1 MPEQDPQRLKSY
13 KNFGRDLSEM
23 RRRRNE
29 VSVELRKQRKDDQTM
44 KRRNI
49 GDLSDDAISPL
60 KERNQGPSSTMTI
73 EEIVAGVCSN
83 SVESQ
88 LEATQA
94 ARRLLSKE
102 RNPPIDV
109 IIRTGI
115 IPNLV
120 EFLKSSDRPELQFE
134 AAWALTNIASGDSEQ
149 TKSVVNAGAVPHF
162 INLLS
167 SGDHH
172 VCEQA
177 VWALGNIAG
186 DGPEL
191 RDFVTQNGIVEP
203 LLSLAK
209 HDLPAGFLRNVTWT
223 ISNLCRNKNPSPDFA
238 TIQKCLPT
246 LSCLLRH
253 SDHEVLSDTLWAFS
267 YITDGPNEKIQAV
280 IDSNVVPKLV
290 ELLQHPKISV
300 ITPALRTVGNIVTG
314 DDSQTQVVIDS
325 SALPI
330 FHNLLKH
337 PRPNIQKEASWT
349 VSNIT
354 AGNSAQIQRV
364 IDIGLLPPIVDQ
376 LAKGDFKTQK
386 EAIWAVT
393 NLTSGGTV
401 EQVAHLVQLGVIPP
415 LSNLLTIKDPKV
427 ILVILDA
434 FMNILMAAEKI
445 KQHHAVCMMI
455 EECGGIDKIEALQ
468 SHENE
473 NVYKSALS
481 IIEKYFSEED
491 DEDTD
496 LAPVATEE
504 AYNFKEANVP
514 YGGFSF

>member
-1 MPEQDPQRLKSY
+1 
-13 KNFGRDLSEM
+13 M

-29 VSVELRKQRKDDQTM
+29 MSVELRKQRKDDQTM

-60 KERNQGPSSTMTI
+60 KERNQGTSSLTI
-73 EEIVAGVCSN
+73 EEIVNGVCSN
-83 SVESQ
+83 ALENQ

-109 IIRTGI
+109 IIKTGI
-115 IPNLV
+115 IPYLV
-120 EFLKSSDRPELQFE
+120 DFLKSSDRPELQFE
-134 AAWALTNIASGDSEQ
+134 AAWALTNIASGNREQ
-149 TKSVVNAGAVPHF
+149 TSAVVNAGAVPHF
-162 INLLS
+162 VNLLS
-167 SGDHH
+167 SGDQH

-191 RDFVTQNGIVEP
+191 RDFVIKNGIVQP

-253 SDHEVLSDTLWAFS
+253 TDDEVLSDTLWAFS

-280 IDSNVVPKLV
+280 IDSNVVPRLI
-290 ELLQHPKISV
+290 ELLQHYKISV

-314 DDSQTQVVIDS
+314 DDSQTQVVIECG
-325 SALPI
+325 ALPI
-330 FHNLLKH
+330 FLTLLKH

-349 VSNIT
+349 ISNIT

-364 IDIGLLPPIVDQ
+364 IDGGLIPLIVDQ

-401 EQVAHLVQLGVIPP
+401 EQVAHLVHLNVIPP
-415 LSNLLTIKDPKV
+415 LSNLLTTKDSKIV
-427 ILVILDA
+427 LVILDA

-445 KQHHAVCMMI
+445 RQHSHVCMMI
-455 EECGGIDKIEALQ
+455 EECGGLDKIESLQ
-468 SHENE
+468 AHENE
-473 NVYKSALS
+473 NVYKAALS
-481 IIEKYFSEED
+481 IIEKYFSDEDEED
-491 DEDTD
+491 AD
-496 LAPVATEE
+496 LAPDAGEE
-504 AYNFKEANVP
+504 AYTFNTETNVP
-514 YGGFSF
+514 CGGFSF